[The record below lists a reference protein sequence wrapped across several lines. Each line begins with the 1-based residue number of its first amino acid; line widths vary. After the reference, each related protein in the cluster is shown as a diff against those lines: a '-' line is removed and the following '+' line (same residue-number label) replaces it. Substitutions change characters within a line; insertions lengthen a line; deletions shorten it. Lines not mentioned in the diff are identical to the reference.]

1 MVSNIKAF
9 AKFIDQPMLISKFN
23 RGMPRTLLAS
33 GAMFWGVD
41 TYDTMTKSDNKIRAT
56 KDSIKKA
63 IVIASTVASAI
74 VAPKIASKVA
84 KRPLMPSVSEI
95 RASNRVLIDT
105 FLKSGEDV
113 SPEIKAVLKNA
124 RRQPISFENVKML
137 MENLKNKEFFN
148 KLIPEPENITSKEI
162 FSEIGYLS
170 TYGAVPV
177 VGGLVGGVTADV
189 VTKDHFK
196 KNIPDKINE
205 GIYQYL
211 ANIFLCN
218 VGAGAALYGMEK
230 VGVKSKITRALGM
243 TAGIILTGVVGGSA
257 IANMVSNKIVCPMMK
272 SREKTH
278 RKPEALD
285 LGLHAD
291 DVATVSLL
299 SGLKWIE
306 PALPL
311 LYSVSGYRAGMGYR
325 N

>member
-1 MVSNIKAF
+1 MISSIKAF
-9 AKFIDQPMLISKFN
+9 AKFIDQPLLISKFN
-23 RGMPRTLLAS
+23 RGMPRVMFAA
-33 GAMFWGVD
+33 GATFWTVD
-41 TYDTMTKSDNKIRAT
+41 TCDTFHRTNNKIKAT
-56 KDSIKKA
+56 KDSLKKG

-74 VAPKIASKVA
+74 AAPRIASKIT
-84 KRPLMPSVSEI
+84 KRPPIQSVQEI
-95 RASNRVLIDT
+95 RKNNSELINE
-105 FLKSGEDV
+105 FLKTEKEL
-113 SPEIKAVLKNA
+113 SPEIKDVLRKA

-137 MENLKNKEFFN
+137 MAKLKNKEFFN
-148 KLIPEPENITSKEI
+148 KLIPEPENISSKDI

-170 TYGAVPV
+170 VYGAVPV
-177 VGGLVGGVTADV
+177 VGGLTGGVTADI

-196 KNIPDKINE
+196 QKIPDKINE

-230 VGVKSKITRALGM
+230 LNINSKLARALGM
-243 TAGIILTGVVGGSA
+243 TSGIILTGVVGGSA
-257 IANMVSNKIVCPMMK
+257 IANLVSNKIICPMMK
-272 SREKTH
+272 QHNKTH

-285 LGLHAD
+285 IGLHAD

-306 PALPL
+306 PALPI
-311 LYSVSGYRAGMGYR
+311 LYSISGYRAGMGYR